1 MAGSDPGPDIS
12 DLFCHYNALY
22 FHDSLGACAV
32 SCNINGQTEKIMQMR
47 QMPNTIY

>member
-1 MAGSDPGPDIS
+1 MAGSDLEPDIA

-32 SCNINGQTEKIMQMR
+32 SWTEE
-47 QMPNTIY
+47 PLPYG